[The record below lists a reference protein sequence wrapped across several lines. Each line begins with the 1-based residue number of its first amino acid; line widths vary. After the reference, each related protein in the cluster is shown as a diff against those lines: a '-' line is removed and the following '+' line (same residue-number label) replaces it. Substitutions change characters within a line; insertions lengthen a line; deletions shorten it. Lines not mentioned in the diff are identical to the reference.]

1 MHSDLESSI
10 VTCEGNTF
18 VISAAL
24 SGGRVAEAW
33 STGRMIQDMNYLL
46 GATFG
51 AHGPQF
57 TTRASCL
64 CNAGHALAA
73 VRAVEDLFG
82 LSVPPAARLVR
93 NLTQGLQWVSEHLG
107 HFYLFHLSDWLNLG
121 LALRADPGKSARLD
135 RDDSPRPEAG
145 GEQFY
150 RDAVARLK
158 TLAEGESGAF
168 FAVGDYGHPAYA
180 ASPECSLLAFSHVP
194 QAMRVRADLA
204 EALAVLRC
212 TGAEHPA
219 FQVGGLAG
227 SAGTSPGGAPDL
239 SPAARARCAALV
251 RQCRDFILHAFL
263 PDILRVADAYRGW
276 ADIGRTGV
284 FLAFTDLPGEDG
296 QPPFYPGGICTPGGI
311 LQAPPASLGMA
322 WEDGE
327 TAWNGVDA
335 DHYRLRFGPGQPVYR
350 FQSEDF
356 VWFGAP
362 RNAGLACEVGPLAR
376 ICGAY
381 AAGNGVVQAVVDD
394 ALGRLNLPL
403 AALNSTLGR
412 MLARGL
418 EAAALIQAALSWL
431 DSLDRCLAREG
442 AALRADVRDLPASG
456 EGTGLAEI
464 ARGSLAH
471 RIRME
476 DRRIVRHESLVPS
489 LWNFSTRSP
498 DGTRG
503 PLEQALLATPV
514 ADAARPLEIL
524 RTIHAFDP
532 CNACILRV
540 EDAGAG
546 RVVTVNAK

>member
-1 MHSDLESSI
+1 MHSDHEENI

-24 SGGRVAEAW
+24 SRGRVAEAW
-33 STGRMIQDMNYLL
+33 STGRMIHDMNYLL
-46 GATFG
+46 GATVG
-51 AHGPQF
+51 ADGPQF

-82 LSVPPAARLVR
+82 LSAPPAARLVR
-93 NLTQGLQWVSEHLG
+93 DLAQGLQWVSEHLG

-121 LALRADPGKSARLD
+121 LALRADPAKSARLAQ
-135 RDDSPRPEAG
+135 DDSPRPEAG
-145 GEQFY
+145 GQRFY
-150 RDAVARLK
+150 RDAAARLK
-158 TLAEGESGAF
+158 ALAEGESGEF
-168 FAVGDYGHPAYA
+168 FAVGDCDHPAYA

-194 QAMRVRADLA
+194 QAIRVRAALA

-212 TGAEHPA
+212 TGAQHPA
-219 FQVGGLAG
+219 FQVGGLAD
-227 SAGTSPGGAPDL
+227 SAGTSPGDAPDL
-239 SPAARARCAALV
+239 SAAARDRCASLV
-251 RQCRDFILHAFL
+251 RECRDFILHTFL
-263 PDILRVADAYRGW
+263 PDILRVAGAYRDW
-276 ADIGRTGV
+276 ADIGRTSV
-284 FLAFTDLPGEDG
+284 FLAFADLPGEDG
-296 QPPFYPGGICTPGGI
+296 QPPFSPGGIFTPGGV
-311 LQAPPASLGMA
+311 LKAPADALRMA

-327 TAWNGVDA
+327 TAWTGTDA

-350 FQSEDF
+350 FQSDDF
-356 VWFGAP
+356 AWFGVP
-362 RNAGLACEVGPLAR
+362 RSAGLACEVGPLAR
-376 ICGAY
+376 VCGAY
-381 AAGNGVVQAVVDD
+381 ATGNGVVRAVVDD

-403 AALNSTLGR
+403 AAMNSTLGR

-431 DSLDRCLAREG
+431 DSLDRCLVCG
-442 AALRADVRDLPASG
+442 DAALRADIRDIPASG

-464 ARGSLAH
+464 ARGALAH

-489 LWNFSTRSP
+489 LWNFSPRSA

-503 PLEQALLATPV
+503 PLEQALLSTPV

-532 CNACILRV
+532 CNVCILRV